1 MQAALL
7 YALEGS
13 PDNGPVESKLDGQL
27 PAVEAQATAYLDG
40 LQLSHGRAA
49 ARIHDERQLPMPTT
63 SGIETEQM
71 EVSRKA
77 LVDFYA
83 DLEGGWAGISSADG
97 EWFVEE
103 WLLTQHS
110 VAAHEMAL
118 DLEAWINDFVEESD
132 PEVWGVSY
140 SVEVDGEATRAGAD
154 FHRDADLSQLMR
166 DADSISGVGFRYDW
180 SGGTVRGVIYESGYV
195 ALYSQYTEAAFGR
208 WLADH
213 VIPYSD
219 SDVNAAA
226 DTTQTTLGET
236 VGDGSG
242 AATTEAER

>member
-13 PDNGPVESKLDGQL
+13 PDGDRVESKLDNHF
-27 PAVEAQATAYLDG
+27 PAVEAHATAYLDG

-49 ARIHDERQLPMPTT
+49 ALINDERTLPMPTS
-63 SGIETEQM
+63 SGIETTEM

-83 DLEGGWAGISSADG
+83 DLEGGWAGISSSDG

-103 WLLTQHS
+103 WLRTQHS
-110 VAAHEMAL
+110 VSAHEMML
-118 DLEAWINDFVEESD
+118 DLEAWIDDFLAESA

-140 SVEVDGEATRAGAD
+140 SVTVGDETTRAGAD
-154 FHRDADLSQLMR
+154 FHRDADLDQLER
-166 DADSISGVGFRYDW
+166 DAEYISGVGFRYDW
-180 SGGTVRGVIYESGYV
+180 SGDIVRGVIYESGYV
-195 ALYSQYTEAAFGR
+195 ALYTRFTEAQFGR

-213 VIPYSD
+213 VIPYSY
-219 SDVNAAA
+219 SDVEAAA
-226 DTTQTTLGET
+226 ETHQTTLGET
-236 VGDGSG
+236 GGVEASG
-242 AATTEAER
+242 GQADV